1 MGTGLILG
9 IESSCDET
17 AASVVE
23 RGARTLSSVVA
34 SQISTHARYGG
45 VVPELA
51 SREHLRA
58 IVPVVRAALAQAGI
72 GLADLDAVAVT
83 SGPGLAGALLV
94 GITYAK
100 ALAFAQGLPLIAVNH
115 LEGHIHAVLLEERSS
130 ANTQHAAGAPGP
142 SPSGTG
148 DAADRITDPALA
160 LVVSGGHTHL
170 YLARPVEGT
179 WNYRLIGRTVD
190 DAAGEAYDKVAKLLG
205 FGYPGGPWID
215 ALARFG
221 NPKSVPFSFAQIKTK
236 LHLGGKP
243 PRTKAAKTAPI
254 AQLDPRLLFSF
265 SGIKTAVLRY
275 VELHGLRAEAD
286 ARAARL
292 FPRQDAETLGLVPG
306 HESDAADRAEG
317 VPEIQETLHA
327 AEKLGQ
333 TAKREGSVSGHDFS
347 RAEKAP
353 AATPRLPKTKDE
365 ALALCPQQI
374 LDLVAS
380 FQHAV
385 VGDLLK
391 KTFAAAEAT
400 GARRILVTGGVAAN
414 RELRQRFT
422 AEAARR
428 SVHVA
433 FPTLALSTDNAAMIA
448 AAAWPRFLA
457 GEFAP
462 AALSA
467 DPSLALGR

>member
-1 MGTGLILG
+1 MSTRGLILG

-17 AASVVE
+17 AAAVVE

-34 SQISTHARYGG
+34 SQIAMHARYGG

-58 IVPVVRAALAQAGI
+58 IVPVVRGALAQAGI
-72 GLADLDAVAVT
+72 TLADLDAIAVT
-83 SGPGLAGALLV
+83 AGPGLAGALLV

-100 ALAFAQGLPLIAVNH
+100 ALAYAQGLPLVAINH
-115 LEGHIHAVLLEERSS
+115 LEGHIHAVLLNERELSKTCHPERS
-130 ANTQHAAGAPGP
+130 AAE
-142 SPSGTG
+142 SK
-148 DAADRITDPALA
+148 DLLLVDEPALA

-170 YLARPVEGT
+170 YLARPADGAQNQT
-179 WNYRLIGRTVD
+179 WTYSLVGRTVD

-221 NPKSVPFSFAQIKTK
+221 DSKAVPFSFSQIKTK
-236 LHLGGKP
+236 AHLRGKA
-243 PRTKAAKTAPI
+243 PRTKAALTAPI
-254 AQLDPRLLFSF
+254 ADLDPRLMFSF

-275 VELHGLRAEAD
+275 VELHDLRGEAQ

-292 FPRQDAETLGLVPG
+292 FAPG
-306 HESDAADRAEG
+306 VE
-317 VPEIQETLHA
+317 
-327 AEKLGQ
+327 
-333 TAKREGSVSGHDFS
+333 AKPPQSKE
-347 RAEKAP
+347 
-353 AATPRLPKTKDE
+353 E
-365 ALALCPQQI
+365 ALALCPQQV

-385 VGDLLK
+385 VGDLMK
-391 KTFAAAEAT
+391 KSFATAEWL

-414 RELRQRFT
+414 RELRARFSS
-422 AEAARR
+422 EAARR
-428 SVHVA
+428 GLPVA

-448 AAAWPRFLA
+448 AAAWPRFLS
-457 GEFAP
+457 GEFASGS
-462 AALSA
+462 LSA